1 MTFKKTLPLWR
12 GLITLFASLLV
23 IFIGAALVF
32 EANRG
37 FIDEATGAQ
46 SEEIVRPD
54 ADPDVDL
61 YGFKSSY
68 NTSEEMVKANV
79 AFSEKVEE
87 NGAVLLKNDLVDGE
101 TTLPLATEENMVSLV
116 GKAAYSPVYGGQMGS
131 GSAANSN
138 FAGYERVSLE
148 SALTEEE
155 FSINP
160 DLQEAYT
167 NQSTWSI
174 PRGGTTPEETI
185 GPRSVSTLGGSFGMT
200 SKENWEAQGWSYDIN
215 EVTLAELEAK
225 SAGCTEDFGDY
236 RTSIVVLGRINSE
249 GRDYLP
255 GEQGVKFESDG
266 LDPNTGNN
274 GFSRNAGAKDPLG
287 LTDDERAMIAMAKEN
302 SDKVIVL
309 INSNSMMEVPELVE
323 EGGDYEADA
332 VLWIGTPSTYGF
344 RGVVDILTGEVNP
357 SGKLPDTYVADNSAS
372 PAAQNW
378 DIFTYTNP
386 EEIGTEG
393 NGQSSVTN
401 GVELDA
407 ETMRASAYTVYA
419 EGIYVG
425 YKYYETRYADTYL
438 DPDSGASSAAGA
450 KEGATSWVYDD
461 EVVWPFGYGLSY
473 TTFEQTL
480 QSVTW
485 DFDAKTITATVSVE
499 NTGDLTGK
507 EAVQLYVSLPYDDTD
522 VAHGVEKAAIQ
533 LVDFGK
539 VEVASGDTEE
549 ITITTD
555 LQNIGSYDSMA
566 LDGEGTYILGAGDY
580 YFTVGNG
587 AHEAMQNVLQARGQ
601 NVGGNADNVKTLSLG
616 DRDEDTLSESKN
628 GTEIRN
634 QLDNADLNYYI
645 DDAVTYLTR
654 SDWDGTFPE
663 PYTGLEATDEMITE
677 LRNIKY
683 QVKDEGRVTE
693 QWGVDSGL
701 TLADMKGLPFED
713 GRWEIFLNQIELEE
727 AVQII
732 AQGGNTTWML
742 DSIQNPAAKQAD
754 GPAGFTSISLGGF
767 KRDADDPYYTE
778 EGDDF
783 YGFAFNTTPNA
794 PILAASFD
802 KALLNEWGVM
812 LGDESLWTGGPS
824 IWAGGANQHRAP
836 YEGRTH
842 EYFSED
848 AMLSNLCLVEQC
860 KGALTKG
867 CLVGPKHFAFNAIE
881 YNRYGLSEFMT
892 EQAAREGDL
901 RCFQGAFESGYCL
914 AGMTAFNRIGASY
927 INGHIGLMQNI
938 LRGEW
943 GFKGLLT
950 TDMVNN
956 QYLMVLGDTIMGGIT
971 MMANGSGVND
981 PDSSHTAPGAYWEYC
996 SAENIESDPEIQAQL
1011 KENMHYQ
1018 WYAYAQSN
1026 LLNGLG
1032 SGVNFEVRWLMTWY
1046 RALYIAGIVASAVL
1060 AVAAVGMYVFATVKN
1075 RKEEA

>member
-1 MTFKKTLPLWR
+1 MTFKKTMPLWR
-12 GLITLFASLLV
+12 GLTVLFASLLV
-23 IFIGAALVF
+23 LFIGAALVF

-37 FIDEATGAQ
+37 FIDEATGTR
-46 SEEIVRPD
+46 SEEIVRPEV
-54 ADPDVDL
+54 DPSVNL
-61 YGFKSSY
+61 YNFKSTY
-68 NTSEEMVKANV
+68 DTSEEMADANM
-79 AFSEKVEE
+79 AFGEKVEE
-87 NGAVLLKNDLVDGE
+87 NGAVLLKNDNV
-101 TTLPLATEENMVSLV
+101 LPLATTDNKVSLV

-131 GSAANSN
+131 GSASN
-138 FAGYERVSLE
+138 DAFEGYERVSLVA
-148 SALTEEE
+148 ALEEEE
-155 FSINP
+155 FTVNP
-160 DLQEAYT
+160 DLEEAYM
-167 NQSTWSI
+167 NQSTWSV
-174 PRGGTTPEETI
+174 PRGSTTPVETI

-200 SKENWEAQGWSYDIN
+200 DKDNWLASGWAYDIN

-225 SAGCTEDFGDY
+225 KAGCTTNFGDY
-236 RTSIVVLGRINSE
+236 KTSVVVLGRINSE

-255 GEQGVKFESDG
+255 GKQGVKFSSTA

-274 GFSRNAGAKDPLG
+274 GFNRNAGAKDPLA
-287 LTDDERAMIAMAKEN
+287 LSDDERAMIKMAKDN

-323 EGGDYEADA
+323 ENGEYEADA
-332 VLWIGTPSTYGF
+332 VMWIGTPSTYGF

-357 SGKLPDTYVADNSAS
+357 SGKLPDTYAADNSAS

-378 DIFTYTNP
+378 DIFTYSNP

-393 NGQSSVTN
+393 NGEEAATN
-401 GVELDA
+401 GFELDA

-438 DPDSGASSAAGA
+438 NPNSGASGAEGA

-480 QSVTW
+480 DSVTW
-485 DFDAKTITATVSVE
+485 DFDKKTITATVTVK
-499 NTGDLTGK
+499 NTGNVDGK
-507 EAVQLYVSLPYDDTD
+507 EAVQLYVSLPYDQTD
-522 VAHGVEKAAIQ
+522 KDHNVEKAAIQ
-533 LVDFGK
+533 LVDFAK
-539 VEVASGDTEE
+539 VEVKKNDSATV
-549 ITITTD
+549 TITTD

-566 LDGEGTYILGAGDY
+566 LNGEGTYVLGAGDY
-580 YFTVGNG
+580 RFTVGNG
-587 AHEAMQNVLQARGQ
+587 AHEAMQNVLQAQ
-601 NVGGNADNVKTLSLG
+601 NHNVGGNADNVKTLNLAQ
-616 DRDEDTLSESKN
+616 RDEETLSVSKN
-628 GTEIRN
+628 NVEVRN
-634 QLDNADLNYYI
+634 QLENADLNYYI
-645 DDAVTYLTR
+645 EDAVTYMTR
-654 SDWDGTFPE
+654 SNYTDTFPE
-663 PYTGLEATDEMITE
+663 PYTDLEATDEMIAE
-677 LRNIKY
+677 LRNVKYEIKE
-683 QVKDEGRVTE
+683 EGRVTE
-693 QWGVDSGL
+693 QWGIDSGL
-701 TLADMKGLPFED
+701 TLADMKGRDFD
-713 GRWEIFLNQIELEE
+713 DSSWETFLNQIDLRE

-732 AQGGNTTWML
+732 AQGGNTTWTL
-742 DSIQNPAAKQAD
+742 DSIKNPSGKQAD
-754 GPAGFTSISLGGF
+754 GPAGYTSISLGGY
-767 KRDADDPYYTE
+767 KNDPDDPYYT
-778 EGDDF
+778 DDEDPLF
-783 YGFAFNTTPNA
+783 GFAFNTTPNA

-802 KALLNEWGVM
+802 KSLLYEWGVM

-842 EYFSED
+842 EYYSED

-943 GFKGLLT
+943 AFKGLLT

-971 MMANGSGVND
+971 MMANGSGVDAPEN
-981 PDSSHTAPGAYWEYC
+981 SYTAAGQYWEYC
-996 SAENIESDPEIQAQL
+996 SAENIESDGVIQEQL
-1011 KENMHYQ
+1011 KKNMHYQ
-1018 WYAYAQSN
+1018 WWAYAQSN

-1032 SGVNFEVRWLMTWY
+1032 EGVNFEIVQLMTWY

-1060 AVAAVGMYVFATVKN
+1060 AVGALALYVIVALKN
-1075 RKEEA
+1075 RKEA